1 MAVQTVQNL
10 PAQFVQDLGQDLAK
24 QVVAQSGVPTV
35 SVGLAGISQRPGEAT
50 ADFQARQQAAREFE
64 TRQQSLAGLAPQ
76 VAGQDALQQQA
87 QTLAQQG
94 VGSFQPFLQRAQ
106 QEATLAGGLGTQA
119 LGQLGTAGTELTQAG
134 TALGTAGTTIGGV
147 PLGAQAFQQDVSQ
160 FMSPYQS
167 QVIDASLAEFDRNK
181 AIQEQSIRD
190 QQTALGAL
198 GSGRAGV
205 QLAEF
210 GTGAAR
216 ERALLQAGL
225 LQQGFQQAQ
234 GARQQDIAN
243 RFGLGQAQSGLAG
256 QQAAFAGQR
265 AGLGQAQA
273 GIGGQQAGL
282 AQGIQSLGQFRS
294 GLAGQQAA
302 LGAQQQSLQGT
313 DITRLGQL
321 GALNQAQAQAQL
333 DAQREATRQAAFQP
347 QEQLDRYAAQVAGIM
362 GGYPGQTQSTNIPN
376 PTPLQTA
383 LGVGTTLAGIYTGFN
398 PPVQRFQ
405 NVGQ

>member
-1 MAVQTVQNL
+1 MSTQVVQNL
-10 PAQFVQDLGQDLAK
+10 PAQFVQDLGQDLAS

-35 SVGLAGISQRPGEAT
+35 SVGLAGISQRPGEADD
-50 ADFQARQQAAREFE
+50 DFKARQQAAREFE

-94 VGSFQPFLQRAQ
+94 VGSFQPFLQQAQ
-106 QEATLAGGLGTQA
+106 TQAGLAAGLGTQA
-119 LGQLGTAGTELTQAG
+119 LGQLGTAAST
-134 TALGTAGTTIGGV
+134 LGGIPT
-147 PLGAQAFQQDVSQ
+147 GAATSAQIQQ

-167 QVIDASLAEFDRNK
+167 QVIDASLQEFDRNK
-181 AIQEQSIRD
+181 QIQEQQIRD

-234 GARQQDIAN
+234 AARQQDIAN
-243 RFGLGQAQSGLAG
+243 RFGLGQAQAGIAGATQGLGAFQSGLAG
-256 QQAAFAGQR
+256 QQAQ
-265 AGLGQAQA
+265 
-273 GIGGQQAGL
+273 
-282 AQGIQSLGQFRS
+282 
-294 GLAGQQAA
+294 
-302 LGAQQQSLQGT
+302 LGAQQQALQGT
-313 DITRLGQL
+313 DISRLGQL

-333 DAQREATRQAAFQP
+333 DAQREAARQATFLP
-347 QEQLDRYAAQVAGIM
+347 QEQLDRFAGQVTGIM

-383 LGVGTTLAGIYTGFN
+383 LGVGTTLAGIYGSL
-398 PPVQRFQ
+398 
-405 NVGQ
+405 GQGSRAFKGLPD